1 MTAAAELAVLVDD
14 RYDQSIRWRPGER
27 MHHLAEHWARERGGS
42 VAVDTGYEQITFAEL
57 DARANQLAR
66 HLRRRG
72 VRADDRVA
80 LLLDSALRSYVAILA
95 VGKLGAAF
103 VPLDAG
109 FPSDRVGF
117 ILSDAEVRTVVTV
130 SSLTDRVEG
139 PGAPPLTA
147 ICLDVDGAAIATNDR
162 APFAAQE
169 VPHPRDELA
178 YLIYT
183 SGTSGRPKGV
193 AIEHAAI
200 VNFVRVAGEH
210 YGYRPGDRV
219 YQGMTIAF
227 DFSVEELWVP
237 WAAGATVVPKPPG
250 STLLGEELQS
260 FILDRGITAIACVP
274 TLLAT
279 LDETALESLRLIL
292 VSGEACPQDL
302 VRRWHRPD
310 RRFLN
315 VYGPTE
321 ATVTCTWGEVSPD
334 HPVTLG
340 RPLPTYSIVL
350 LDVDG
355 QTRAVAPGEYGEIAV
370 AGIGLARGYLNLPEK
385 TAKAFVPDTI
395 GMPANPGGTLYRTG
409 DLGRATPDG
418 EIEYH
423 GRIDLQVKIR
433 GYRIELTEIE
443 SVVLAD
449 PGVAAAVVD
458 TWSPQAKNGAQGQ
471 KELVGYFSVR
481 TGADVDEVRARIRST
496 LRDRLPGY
504 MVPPYLEHLEVIPL
518 TTNDKADRA
527 ALPPPSG
534 SRAGGAGT
542 VTPASGPTEVTLVAA
557 LAPLLNLEPDQVSVT
572 AHLFDELGASSLSMA
587 GFSGALRQGGIRVSI
602 TDIYRN
608 PTVRELGLSLD
619 DKIGQVAAVE
629 GEPVREP
636 HRAST
641 LAIALTG
648 LAQTLLFVG
657 IAWGMMAL
665 IFAIY
670 DVLAASALSTTGN
683 ILRAVAISVGSF
695 GLAVLGPVVAKW
707 LLVGRVRETEFNA
720 WGPRYLRFWLV
731 RTLLRANVMVLF
743 AGTPAFTT
751 YLRLL
756 GAKIG
761 PRVLY
766 LPPQMPLVPDMLTIG
781 ADSVIRKDVVMPGY
795 TVEGGRVRI
804 GRVTIGARSFVGE
817 SAVLDIGSSI
827 GDDAQL
833 AHASSLHADHVPD
846 GERWHGSPA
855 RRAGA
860 GADFARLDAT
870 HLPWWRRT
878 TFGLVQFL
886 QVVLVL
892 IPLFIIA
899 LQAVLGVQ
907 IGGLAIEDR
916 GPDSGV
922 FWLTSLALS
931 SLGVFGGFSV
941 AVALAALLPRLLN
954 LLVTPGRVYP
964 LYSFRYGVQRAT
976 ARVSNIQLLNH
987 LFGDSTA
994 ITTYMRVLGWNLGLV
1009 EQTGSNFGTNHKQE
1023 NPLLSSVGRG
1033 TMVSDGLSMGNAEFS
1048 STGFRLLP
1056 VAIGEKNF
1064 LGNHVIYPTGGR
1076 TGHNVLLATKVMVPL
1091 DGPVHENTGLLGSP
1105 AFVIPRSVQRDTS
1118 VLRPARGLELR
1129 TAIHAKNRHN
1139 LSTVLVMLASQWV
1152 ASFLGLSILLAG
1164 VTFIP
1169 RLGSLA
1175 LALSTIA
1182 GLVVGLGWL
1191 VIAERWAMGFRRLQ
1205 PRFCSIY
1212 DPYFW
1217 RHERLWKLMVP
1228 GVPFLD
1234 GTPFKAWILRG
1245 LGVRVGR
1252 GLLDHG
1258 SSSPEHSLVTLGD
1271 HVTLAQGAVIQCHS
1285 LEDGT
1290 FKSDHSSVGDGA
1302 TVAVNGFVHYGVH
1315 IRAGAVVDADAFVMK
1330 GTDVPAGARWRG
1342 NPAVQITD

>member
-1 MTAAAELAVLVDD
+1 VTAAADLAVLVDG
-14 RYDQSIRWRPGER
+14 RHDQTIRWQPGER
-27 MHHLAEHWARERGGS
+27 MHHLAERWARERGRV
-42 VAVDTGYEQITFAEL
+42 VAVDTGQEQVTFAEL

-72 VRADDRVA
+72 VGPDDRVA

-109 FPSDRVGF
+109 FPVDRVGF

-130 SSLTDRVEG
+130 SSLTDHVEG
-139 PGAPPLTA
+139 VGAPAVTA
-147 ICLDVDGAAIATNDR
+147 VCVDTDAAAIAAADR
-162 APFAAQE
+162 SPLAASE
-169 VPHPRDELA
+169 VGAPRDELA

-200 VNFVRVAGEH
+200 VNFVRVAGQH

-250 STLLGEELQS
+250 TTLLGDDLQQ

-279 LDETALESLRLIL
+279 LDESALESLRLIL

-302 VRRWHRPD
+302 VKRWHRPD

-321 ATVTCTWGEVSPD
+321 ATVTCTWGEVAPD
-334 HPVTLG
+334 RPVTLG

-350 LDVDG
+350 LDTDG
-355 QTRAVAPGEYGEIAV
+355 SMRAVAPGEYGEIAV

-385 TAKAFVPDTI
+385 TAAAFVPDTL
-395 GMPANPGGTLYRTG
+395 GMPANPGGTIYRTG
-409 DLGRATPDG
+409 DLGRVTEDG

-458 TWSPQAKNGAQGQ
+458 TWSPREGQ

-481 TGADVDEVRARIRST
+481 PGADVDEVRARVRSL

-534 SRAGGAGT
+534 SRVGGAGT
-542 VTPASGPTEVTLVAA
+542 VTAASGPTETTLVAA
-557 LAPLLNLEPDQVSVT
+557 LAPLLGLEPDQISVT
-572 AHLFDELGASSLSMA
+572 AHLFEDLGASSLSMA
-587 GFSGALRQGGIRVSI
+587 GFSTALRQAGVRVSI

-608 PTVRELGLSLD
+608 PTIRELALSLED
-619 DKIGQVAAVE
+619 QIGQTAADE

-636 HRAST
+636 YRAP
-641 LAIALTG
+641 AAKIALTG
-648 LAQTLLFVG
+648 LVQAGLFVG
-657 IAWGMMAL
+657 LAWGLYAV
-665 IFAIY
+665 IFGIY
-670 DVLAASALSTTGN
+670 DLLAATAVSTLGS
-683 ILRAVAISVGSF
+683 ILRAIAISVGAF

-707 LLVGRVRETEFNA
+707 VLMGRVRETEFTA
-720 WGPRYLRFWLV
+720 WSVRYLRFWV
-731 RTLLRANVMVLF
+731 MRTLLRANVMVLF
-743 AGTPAFTT
+743 AGTPVFTT
-751 YLRLL
+751 YMRLL

-766 LPPQMPLVPDMLTIG
+766 LPPQLPLAPDMISIG

-795 TVEGGRVRI
+795 TVEGGRLRT
-804 GRVTIGARSFVGE
+804 GRVTIGRRAFVGE
-817 SAVLDIGSSI
+817 AAVLEVGSSM
-827 GDDAQL
+827 GDDTQL
-833 AHASSLHADHVPD
+833 AHASSLHGQHVPD

-855 RRAGA
+855 RKAGD
-860 GADFARLDAT
+860 GADFARLEAT
-870 HLPWWRRT
+870 SLPWWRRT

-886 QVVLVL
+886 QVVLIL
-892 IPLFIIA
+892 IPLFILAFQA
-899 LQAVLGVQ
+899 LLAVNV
-907 IGGLAIEDR
+907 GGLAIQDR
-916 GPDSGV
+916 DPSTGV
-922 FWLTSLALS
+922 FWLVSWALS
-931 SLGVFGGFSV
+931 TLGVFTGLFF
-941 AVALAALLPRLLN
+941 AILFAAALPRLLN
-954 LLVTPGRVYP
+954 LLVEPGRVYP
-964 LYSFRYGVQRAT
+964 LYSFRYAIQRAT
-976 ARVSNIQLLNH
+976 ARVSNIQLLNM
-987 LFGDSTA
+987 LFGDSSA
-994 ITTYMRVLGWNLGLV
+994 ITTYLRVLGWNLGLV

-1056 VAIGEKNF
+1056 VDIGDKNF
-1064 LGNHVIYPTGGR
+1064 LGNHVIYPSGGR
-1076 TGHNVLLATKVMVPL
+1076 TGQNVLLATKVLVPL

-1129 TAIHAKNRHN
+1129 TAIRAKNKHN
-1139 LSTVLVMLASQWV
+1139 IATVLIMLATNWV

-1169 RLGSLA
+1169 RFGSLA
-1175 LALSTIA
+1175 LAVSTVL
-1182 GLVVGLGWL
+1182 GLVTGMAWL
-1191 VIAERWAMGFRRLQ
+1191 VICERAAMGFRRLR

-1228 GVPFLD
+1228 GVPVLD
-1234 GTPFKAWILRG
+1234 GTPFKAWVLRG

-1258 SSSPEHSLVTLGD
+1258 SSAPEHSLVSLGD
-1271 HVTLAQGAVIQCHS
+1271 DVTLAQGAVIQCHS

-1302 TVAVNGFVHYGVH
+1302 TVALNGFVHYGVH
-1315 IRAGAVVDADAFVMK
+1315 IGAGAVIDADAFVMK
-1330 GTDVPAGARWRG
+1330 GTEVPAGARWRG